1 MATDRLPIVGVMG
14 SGREPHRERAT
25 LLGRWLASEG
35 VHLLTGGGGGVMAA
49 VSQAFCETPGRRG
62 LVLGIIPGTEGPGR
76 GKPGYPNEW
85 VEVPIYTH
93 LSRSGKSGT
102 ELQSRN
108 HINVLSSDVVIALPG
123 SAGTS
128 SEVALALGYERPVVC
143 FLESRDE
150 IPGLPDEVPVRGD
163 LEGLQEFVRAQLGA
177 ASGW

>member
-1 MATDRLPIVGVMG
+1 MTMRLPIVGVMG

-25 LLGRWLASEG
+25 LVGRWLAGEG

-49 VSQAFCETPGRRG
+49 VSQAFCEAPDRRG
-62 LVLGIIPGTEGPGR
+62 LVLGIIPGTAGPGR

-85 VEVPIYTH
+85 VEVPIFTH

-108 HINVLSSDVVIALPG
+108 HINVLSADVVIALPG

-128 SEVALALGYERPVVC
+128 SEVALALAYERPVVC
-143 FLESRDE
+143 YLGSRDE
-150 IPGLPDEVPVRGD
+150 IPGLPDGVPVCSD
-163 LEGLQEFVRAQLGA
+163 LQGLQEFVRAALGT
-177 ASGW
+177 SGG